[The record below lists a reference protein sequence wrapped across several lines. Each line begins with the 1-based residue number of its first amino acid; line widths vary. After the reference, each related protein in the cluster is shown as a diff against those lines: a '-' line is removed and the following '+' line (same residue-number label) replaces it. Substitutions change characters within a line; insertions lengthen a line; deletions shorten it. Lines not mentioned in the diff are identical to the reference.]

1 MRKHLVILLS
11 MATLSACSLT
21 PELVMP
27 DTPVPK
33 LYPLSGGEDGQVKKV
48 YSDWSEIFLDPRL
61 QQLIKHAL
69 VNNRDL
75 KLATL
80 NVAAVQAQY
89 GIQRSASFP
98 SVDATVSL
106 TRQRS
111 NTNGGGATVSSL
123 KNIGIGTSAFEV
135 DLFSRASTMTDAAF
149 DRFIASEQGRNAAE
163 ISLISAV
170 ADAYHAQLLAK
181 EQWQLARKTL
191 IDWQQSLALV
201 RQLKDANQSSGL
213 DVAQAEGQVASA
225 EADVEARSRALLQAN
240 NNLQLLTGG
249 DVPEQMV
256 PVPLLETLPRPV
268 LQVGLPS
275 ALLTRRPDVLQAEHN
290 LRAANADIGAARA
303 AFFPRISLT
312 TTFGYGSAEMKNLF
326 SSDSRSWTFVP
337 QLSLPIFTA
346 GKLRAELRLAE
357 VRKSIAVAEY
367 ERAIQI
373 AFREVADGLAGRE
386 TYGRQIEAQQRAVAS
401 AEKRLNL
408 SNLRYRAG
416 MEGRLELLDSQR
428 QLYGA
433 RQVLIDLRAAE
444 MSNFVA
450 LYKALGGNF
459 SS

>member
-1 MRKHLVILLS
+1 M
-11 MATLSACSLT
+11 
-21 PELVMP
+21 PEA
-27 DTPVPK
+27 PVPK
-33 LYPLSGGEDGQVKKV
+33 LYPLSGGDGGQVRKA

-61 QQLIKHAL
+61 QQLIRHAL

-98 SVDATVSL
+98 AVDATVSL
-106 TRQRS
+106 TR
-111 NTNGGGATVSSL
+111 
-123 KNIGIGTSAFEV
+123 NIGIGTSAFEV

-149 DRFIASEQGRNAAE
+149 DRFIASEQGRHAAE

-170 ADAYHAQLLAK
+170 ADAYHAQLLAN
-181 EQWQLARKTL
+181 EQLQLARKTL

-225 EADVEARSRALLQAN
+225 QADVEARSRALLQAH

-249 DVPEQMV
+249 DVPEQLA
-256 PVPLLETLPRPV
+256 PLPLLETLPRPV
-268 LQVGLPS
+268 LQAGLPS

-290 LRAANADIGAARA
+290 LRAANADIGVARA

-326 SSDSRSWTFVP
+326 ASDSRSWTFVP

-401 AEKRLNL
+401 AEKRMHL
-408 SNLRYRAG
+408 SSLRYRAG
-416 MEGRLELLDSQR
+416 MDGRLELLDSQR
-428 QLYGA
+428 QLYSA
-433 RQVLIDLRAAE
+433 RQVLLDLRAAE
-444 MSNFVA
+444 MSNYIS
-450 LYKALGGNF
+450 LYKALGGSF
-459 SS
+459 SA